1 MFFLRLWKRVM
12 PTRSRSLS
20 IVAAEACEAGEIYYG
35 TVTADA
41 VLAYLENVATA
52 GLIRLR

>member
-1 MFFLRLWKRVM
+1 M